1 VRAVARA
8 VHRHRAAVAGK
19 VAAAAGRYHKAVKQS
34 VILLFRIKFMRPT
47 IPIAAFKR
55 VPLVYSTFI
64 AGVDLTA
71 AAFFCH
77 IRQRFGD
84 NGLPII
90 TLSNAAAGAQGV
102 SATYIPALTYY
113 DCYSRKD
120 ITVPA
125 TVITLRIDEA
135 TLEAVPLANPT
146 NQPLQL
152 VYDVHNTPTGADKY
166 VAYGGDFYL
175 FPGST
180 I

>member
-1 VRAVARA
+1 VEGLAVGKA
-8 VHRHRAAVAGK
+8 AAVVDK
-19 VAAAAGRYHKAVKQS
+19 YHKAVKHPA
-34 VILLFRIKFMRPT
+34 ILLFRIKFMRPT

-64 AGVDLTA
+64 AGVDLTT
-71 AAFFCH
+71 AAFLCH
-77 IRQRFGD
+77 IRQKFGD
-84 NGLPII
+84 SGLPII
-90 TLSNAAAGAQGV
+90 TLSKAAAGVQVV
-102 SATYIPALTYY
+102 SATYMPALTYY

-125 TVITLRIDEA
+125 TVITMRIDEA

-152 VYDVHNTPTGADKY
+152 VYDVHNTPTGSDKY